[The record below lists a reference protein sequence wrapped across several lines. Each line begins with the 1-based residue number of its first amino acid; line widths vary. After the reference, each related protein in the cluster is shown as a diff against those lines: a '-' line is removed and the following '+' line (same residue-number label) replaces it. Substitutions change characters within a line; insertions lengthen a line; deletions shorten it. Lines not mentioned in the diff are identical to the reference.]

1 MRPTRFCEYE
11 GVARALE
18 ADGDAQDDRGDYEH
32 CDRGE
37 REGDVEGA
45 LHEAVGEAAVGAL
58 GDGDGPLGLGDQ
70 LGGQERHVG
79 SGHRLRIP
87 EGFARLY
94 ITALIGGR
102 GGGMMGGVTVTPW
115 LIGFGV
121 FDIESACDR
130 KMKSILL

>member
-1 MRPTRFCEYE
+1 MATHRMIE
-11 GVARALE
+11 
-18 ADGDAQDDRGDYEH
+18 GDYEH

-94 ITALIGGR
+94 ITALIGD
-102 GGGMMGGVTVTPW
+102 GVV
-115 LIGFGV
+115 V
-121 FDIESACDR
+121 
-130 KMKSILL
+130 